1 MFNCKERE
9 KKKANKQNV
18 SIKKY
23 KITQKQQANESNKKQ
38 QTNESNNHD

>member
-1 MFNCKERE
+1 MFDCKERDFLFFL
-9 KKKANKQNV
+9 NV

-23 KITQKQQANESNKKQ
+23 KITQKQQANEWNKKQ